1 MCLEKASSGT
11 LHGGDTQPGLL
22 GPPLPAGGE
31 GCRGRGAVAGVGG
44 PRALCRSVPQ
54 ESHWAHVQST
64 ATQKTLLL
72 GQIKLAVLNLF
83 QLATARLEV
92 PTDVALE
99 DTEAQL
105 DMVSAALSPG
115 QRGWDGHGDIR
126 SRPRMATAPRSL
138 SPQVLLCMQD
148 LAAISAELRPRQ
160 QGPCPPRLPIATS
173 ISPLHHG
180 GARVPPSQE

>member
-1 MCLEKASSGT
+1 M
-11 LHGGDTQPGLL
+11 
-22 GPPLPAGGE
+22 
-31 GCRGRGAVAGVGG
+31 AGVGG
-44 PRALCRSVPQ
+44 PRALCCSVPQ